1 MESHKIA
8 ALLEY
13 DGTGFSGFQRQP
25 GVRTVQREVEAAI
38 ARLAGGE
45 TGIHAAS
52 RTDTGVHARG
62 QVISF
67 WIRETVSPEVVVRA
81 VNYYLPEDVA
91 VKGACVIDRD
101 FDVRRRA
108 TSRCYRYRIVSRRN
122 RTPLD
127 DRFNLVVHAGLDV
140 PAMREAARL
149 LQGTHDFASFATSL
163 EESETTVRTVHE
175 ARVREA
181 EDSIEFS
188 IVANAFLR
196 HQVRNTVGQ
205 LLRVGL
211 GRCSVDGFS
220 ELLNRPRRG
229 TAGPAAPA
237 RGLCLVQVRYQP
249 ALPFAS

>member
-25 GVRTVQREVEAAI
+25 GGRTVQREVEAAI
-38 ARLAGGE
+38 ARLAGVG
-45 TGIHAAS
+45 TGIQAAS
-52 RTDTGVHARG
+52 RTDTGVHACG

-67 WIRETVSPEVVVRA
+67 WIREALSPEVVVRA

-91 VKGACVIDRD
+91 LKGACVIDRD

-108 TSRCYRYRIVSRRN
+108 TSRSYRYRIMCRRN
-122 RTPLD
+122 PTPLH
-127 DRFNLVVHAGLDV
+127 DRFNLLVGGRMNV

-163 EESETTVRTVHE
+163 EESESTVRTVHE
-175 ARVREA
+175 ARVVETG
-181 EDSIEFS
+181 DSVEFS

-211 GRCSVDGFS
+211 GKCSVDCFDD
-220 ELLNRPRRG
+220 LLNRPQRG

-237 RGLCLVQVRYQP
+237 RGLCLMQVRYQP
-249 ALPFAS
+249 SLPFAS